1 MFFQEEN
8 DVSLTNYFFQKR
20 KNTWSAEWVGQLRK
34 PLGISN
40 DFGID
45 ILDYDSLENNRHPR
59 TAKPLIG
66 KNSSGKQRNGSNF
79 LIFPPL
85 SMSHLIVPNLV
96 WNQDVSKALM
106 DLFLESVRQLLNFI
120 EVEHAQARIRTENGR
135 IIVKSKS
142 LIFATFTHLF
152 QSQMSP
158 FVHVHVRLFQTTKV
172 DDKFYTVRNELIKK
186 STKLYGLLMRANLMR
201 QLQDMGLET
210 TVTDQKNGF
219 FEIKGFE
226 DISKVFS
233 NRSDEIQKHIHDYTD
248 EYPNLS
254 KRFIKMISIRKN
266 RKINNDESD
275 VHAVLKS
282 ITKKLEEHGYTKN
295 HFDIFRIIKMP
306 KTRQAV
312 QVETL
317 LYLSYLQYREKLMS
331 YSKQAVMKIVAH
343 HAIKINQGVMI
354 EELSATLNTSDNFG
368 EHIRKIITSE
378 IEKQKQG
385 VNHESNTVNRSRVV
399 NNYAEGALSRAR
411 RISESARTA
420 NRDAYESYQLVD
432 DTNLWDL
439 HERLLNLCDRE
450 SGVYRETLGAI
461 SCAETVDDNVF
472 VTRDNVVTNNE
483 SPAVKL

>member
-1 MFFQEEN
+1 MFFQEKNEA
-8 DVSLTNYFFQKR
+8 SLTNYFFQKR
-20 KNTWSAEWVGQLRK
+20 KYTYSAEWVGQLTK
-34 PLGISN
+34 PLGIAS
-40 DFGID
+40 DSGID
-45 ILDYDSLENNRHPR
+45 VSDYDSLENNRHPH
-59 TAKPLIG
+59 TGKPLTG
-66 KNSSGKQRNGSNF
+66 KNNSGKQRNGSNF

-158 FVHVHVRLFQTTKV
+158 FIHVHVRLFQTTMV
-172 DDKFYTVRNELIKK
+172 GDKFYTVRNELIKR
-186 STKLYGLLMRANLMR
+186 STKLYGLLLRANLMR
-201 QLQDMGLET
+201 ELQDMGIET
-210 TVTDQKNGF
+210 IVTDQKNGF

-248 EYPNLS
+248 KYLNLS

-282 ITKKLEEHGYTKN
+282 ITKKLEEYGYTKN
-295 HFDIFRIIKMP
+295 HFDIFRIIKIR
-306 KTRQAV
+306 KKRQLV

-317 LYLSYLQYREKLMS
+317 LYLSYLQYGEKLIN
-331 YSKQAVMKIVAH
+331 YSKQAVMKIVAN

-368 EHIRKIITSE
+368 EHIRKIISIE
-378 IEKQKQG
+378 IEKQNKRI
-385 VNHESNTVNRSRVV
+385 NHGPNTDNRPRIVV
-399 NNYAEGALSRAR
+399 NYASGALSRAR
-411 RISESARTA
+411 KVSESARIA
-420 NRDAYESYQLVD
+420 NRNADENNKLIN
-432 DTNLWDL
+432 DTIRWAII
-439 HERLLNLCDRE
+439 ERLYDLRLKQAGGTGAVSRTNTSSKAVE
-450 SGVYRETLGAI
+450 SLIFEKSDVDNQI
-461 SCAETVDDNVF
+461 SYIK
-472 VTRDNVVTNNE
+472 
-483 SPAVKL
+483 P

>member
-1 MFFQEEN
+1 MFFQEKNEA
-8 DVSLTNYFFQKR
+8 SLTNYFFQKR
-20 KNTWSAEWVGQLRK
+20 KYTYSAEWVGQLTK
-34 PLGISN
+34 PLGIAS
-40 DFGID
+40 DSGID
-45 ILDYDSLENNRHPR
+45 VSDYDSLENNRHPH
-59 TAKPLIG
+59 TGKPLTG
-66 KNSSGKQRNGSNF
+66 KNNSGKQRNGSNF

-158 FVHVHVRLFQTTKV
+158 FIHVHVRLFQTTMV
-172 DDKFYTVRNELIKK
+172 GDKFYTVRNELIKR
-186 STKLYGLLMRANLMR
+186 STKLYGLLLRANLMR
-201 QLQDMGLET
+201 ELQDMGIET
-210 TVTDQKNGF
+210 IVTDQKNGF

-248 EYPNLS
+248 KYLNLS

-282 ITKKLEEHGYTKN
+282 ITKKLEEYGYTKN
-295 HFDIFRIIKMP
+295 HFDIFRIIKIR
-306 KTRQAV
+306 KKRQLV

-317 LYLSYLQYREKLMS
+317 LYLSYLQYGEKLFK
-331 YSKQAVMKIVAH
+331 YSKEGVLKIMAH
-343 HAIKINQGVMI
+343 HSIKLNWGAKI
-354 EELSATLNTSDNFG
+354 EDLLIPLNVDNFAKN
-368 EHIRKIITSE
+368 IRNIIDIE
-378 IEKQKQG
+378 IEKHNTRSNNEGTNASRPRVIINYAQG
-385 VNHESNTVNRSRVV
+385 VV
-399 NNYAEGALSRAR
+399 ARAR
-411 RISESARTA
+411 RVRESARIA
-420 NRDAYESYQLVD
+420 NRNADKNYQLID

-439 HERLLNLCDRE
+439 HERLLDLCDRE

-461 SCAETVDDNVF
+461 SCAETVDELLF
-472 VTRDNVVTNNE
+472 EISNE
-483 SPAVKL
+483 IEIGGEASKKNL